1 MRIWKLAIPLLLFF
15 PAFATTGQQDQRSV
29 LLPAH
34 EVKAVSD
41 RYADERSE
49 KYDGTWQP
57 TKADLDGLESSLSQV
72 STMKIVGWDAKI
84 HIEHPERYFRQY
96 VAVRVSGKNKMFV
109 NAFRWPDPPPP
120 DWPDRLWLVSDGAL
134 GYWQALYDPYTK
146 KFSNLRINPR
156 A

>member
-1 MRIWKLAIPLLLFF
+1 MRKWKLTIPLLLVVL
-15 PAFATTGQQDQRSV
+15 ACVASGQQEQRSV
-29 LLPAH
+29 LLSAH

-49 KYDGTWQP
+49 KYDGTWEP
-57 TKADLDGLESSLSQV
+57 TKADLDGLESNLSQV
-72 STMKIVGWDAKI
+72 SAMKIVGWDSKI

-96 VAVRVSGKNKMFV
+96 VAVKVSGQNRIFI
-109 NAFRWPDPPPP
+109 NAFREPEPPPP
-120 DWPDRLWLVSDGAL
+120 DWRDRLWLVDDGAL